1 MLLFK
6 CRVLGVEE
14 LPARDGFPSAAMVET
29 WSEPT
34 GAVKMWAPG
43 EVGDALQELGELPEV
58 VLSVG
63 VRSFDVRDADK
74 DGKRVGGFKL
84 RALGIQSAGAK

>member
-14 LPARDGFPSAAMVET
+14 LPARDGFPPAAMVET

-43 EVGDALQELGELPEV
+43 EVGAALRELGELPEV

-63 VRSFDVRDADK
+63 VRSFDVRYADN
-74 DGKRVGGFKL
+74 DNRRVGGFKL
-84 RALGIQSAGAK
+84 RALALQNGAAK

>member
-6 CRVLGVEE
+6 CRVLGVQE
-14 LPARDGFPSAAMVET
+14 LPARDGFPTAAMVET

-34 GAVKMWAPG
+34 GAVTMWAPG
-43 EVGDALQELGELPEV
+43 EVGDALRELGELPEV

-63 VRSFDVRDADK
+63 VRTLDVRDADN
-74 DGKRVGGFKL
+74 DGRPVRGFKL
-84 RALGIQSAGAK
+84 RALGVQSGTK